1 VDSLSKIKE
10 LREKIEELQNYM
22 EDFINSHQAKKNKIL
37 NLESEIKDIKQNMNK
52 YLDDLEELIN
62 QK

>member
-1 VDSLSKIKE
+1 MDSQSKIKE
-10 LREKIEELQNYM
+10 LREKIEELQNFI
-22 EDFINSHQAKKNKIL
+22 EDFINLYHSKKNKII

-52 YLDDLEELIN
+52 YLDELDETIN